1 MARHAYKSIQL
12 NQLRGFCETAR
23 LGSLVAAAS
32 FLELTQPTVWEQVRA
47 LEREFGTKL
56 VEPHGRGCRL
66 TEDGRQL
73 ARLVAPLVAGIDSLK
88 QDFTRAQGQAE
99 TWLTIATTQR
109 VLVEDL
115 PRPIQAFER
124 RYPQHRLR
132 FLEVSGETIT
142 SAVESRRA
150 DLGLTVDRPSQSV
163 WLEYMPLYELE
174 PILITPR
181 QHPLARRRRLRV
193 EDLRGYPFVNATKGG
208 FADPSL
214 VATLDKLGVL
224 QSQPQR
230 VEAMYTAVIRRY
242 VELGFGIGIV
252 PGLPAGARSGR
263 LHERSLARYFGRIA
277 VNLIWRKGALP
288 TESVTA
294 FAGIVKKMLR

>member
-1 MARHAYKSIQL
+1 MSRHAYKAIQL

-23 LGSLVAAAS
+23 LGSLVAAADS
-32 FLELTQPTVWEQVRA
+32 LDLTQPTVWEQVRA

-66 TEDGRQL
+66 TEPGRIL

-88 QDFTRAQGQAE
+88 RDFDTARSQAE

-115 PRPIQAFER
+115 PGPIDAFER
-124 RYPQHRLR
+124 HYPHIRLR
-132 FLEVSGETIT
+132 FLEQSGDQIT
-142 SAVESRRA
+142 GAVESRRA
-150 DLGLTVDRPSQSV
+150 DLGLTTERPTQSIWV
-163 WLEYMPLYELE
+163 EHLPLYDLE

-181 QHPLARRRRLRV
+181 KHPLARKRQVRP
-193 EDLRGYPFVNATKGG
+193 EDLRGYPFVNSAKGG
-208 FADPSL
+208 FADQSI
-214 VATLDKLGVL
+214 VATLDKLGVF
-224 QSQPQR
+224 QSQSQR

-252 PGLPAGARSGR
+252 PGLPGRSPSPR
-263 LHERSLARYFGRIA
+263 LHERSLRRYFGRVA
-277 VNLIWRKGALP
+277 VNLVWRKGALP
-288 TESVTA
+288 KESIEA
-294 FAGIVKKMLR
+294 FAAIVKEMLT